1 MTCSYDRRGTLARF
15 INSSCAPNCE
25 AQKWHD
31 AATGEIRV
39 GIFAA
44 QDIDPGVELTYDYMF
59 QHAGTAVHAG
69 AYRCVHITL
78 RYLYVPFTLT
88 ADCLFCLSCL
98 HTCAYRGFRLGGR
111 CILDTCL
118 AEAMASMWHVCA

>member
-1 MTCSYDRRGTLARF
+1 MPICTTQEVVARQNKLLYEWHAVSRTALCCRGTLARF

-44 QDIDPGVELTYDYMF
+44 QDIDPEVELTYDYMF
-59 QHAGTAVHAG
+59 QHAGTAALAG
-69 AYRCVHITL
+69 AYRSVQPSALVLNWRILSNFKLCVWL
-78 RYLYVPFTLT
+78 RAL
-88 ADCLFCLSCL
+88 CL
-98 HTCAYRGFRLGGR
+98 G
-111 CILDTCL
+111 
-118 AEAMASMWHVCA
+118 

>member
-1 MTCSYDRRGTLARF
+1 MWNGHHSILVTLSGFCCRGTLARF

-39 GIFAA
+39 GIFTA

-59 QHAGTAVHAG
+59 QHAGTAALAG
-69 AYRCVHITL
+69 AYRSARPLCMSASTGL
-78 RYLYVPFTLT
+78 SRYR
-88 ADCLFCLSCL
+88 CRCKGC
-98 HTCAYRGFRLGGR
+98 GF
-111 CILDTCL
+111 
-118 AEAMASMWHVCA
+118 